1 MFVTG
6 NQKELE
12 FKEYKLTD
20 FVCGWQSKSLFKSKL
35 FSLNDAFLPNTKYF
49 GKKIGI
55 QFSDTALVIEQNDWT
70 TKAVNACIV
79 NDLDNWPKT
88 ALRNFALKIAFFDA
102 MNIAKNSDKSKWM
115 YSGYGI
121 AFDGKSEWNF
131 VNNSGRML

>member
-20 FVCGWQSKSLFKSKL
+20 FVCGWKSKCLFKSKL

-55 QFSDTALVIEQNDWT
+55 QFSDTALVI
-70 TKAVNACIV
+70 
-79 NDLDNWPKT
+79 
-88 ALRNFALKIAFFDA
+88 
-102 MNIAKNSDKSKWM
+102 
-115 YSGYGI
+115 
-121 AFDGKSEWNF
+121 
-131 VNNSGRML
+131 